1 MLSDFTI
8 RAVKYE
14 PAVRAVGASVIN
26 RGKHGKV
33 HIDPTEMAPLAKAQ
47 FDLALQQLNDLA
59 PDRCRALHKV
69 MDNVPDILAKANYN
83 NTATDSRM
91 LANAPSLPGAPASAP
106 KADRVGALT
115 QIDGWDSQV
124 TSLLGTDTCSTAS
137 TQRSST

>member
-1 MLSDFTI
+1 MLSDFTM
-8 RAVKYE
+8 
-14 PAVRAVGASVIN
+14 RAVGASVIN
-26 RGKHGKV
+26 RASTARSTSTRPRWPRWRKRSS
-33 HIDPTEMAPLAKAQ
+33 TSLQ
-47 FDLALQQLNDLA
+47 QQLNDPA